1 MTATHVRNSTAYP
14 SPVLYLA
21 FELGSKTWK
30 LAFTVGFGQKPRIRT
45 IPAGNLKRLDEEI
58 LAAKK
63 RFGLSENIQ
72 VISCYEAGRDG
83 FWLDH
88 YLVDL
93 GIRNV
98 VVDSSSIEV
107 NRRKRRAKSDRLD
120 ASKLV
125 TMLVRWNLGEH
136 KLWSIVAVPS
146 VEEEDSRQLHRELIQ
161 LKTERT
167 SHTNRIKGLLAGLG
181 MSIVVNA
188 HLPERLEALRQ
199 WDDRPVPAALRRRIL
214 REFDRWKLV
223 SEQIRDIDK
232 QRLEEV
238 RLGDQADLEKVRKLM
253 KLKGVGINSAW
264 ILVREFF
271 GWRDI
276 RNRRHLASLA
286 GLAPTPYDS
295 GDSRREQGISKA
307 GNKRVRWVMTEI
319 AWGWLQF
326 QPNSKL
332 SRWYRRRFGPEYSRS
347 RKIGIVALARKLLIA
362 FWKYLEKGE
371 VPEGAV
377 EVDLKTKIGKPKCEE
392 VPTRMEVD
400 PKTKIGKPKCEEVP
414 TKMEVDP
421 KTKIGKPRCEEVPT
435 SVEVDKPKTKTKTK
449 VKRRPRQESKAS

>member
-45 IPAGNLKRLDEEI
+45 IPAGNLERLDEEI

-63 RFGLSENIQ
+63 RFGLSESIQ

-88 YLVDL
+88 YLVDM
-93 GIRNV
+93 GIRSV

-120 ASKLV
+120 AGKLV

-146 VEEEDSRQLHRELIQ
+146 VEEEDGRQLHRELIQ

-188 HLPERLEALRQ
+188 RLPERLEALRQ
-199 WDDRPVPAALRRRIL
+199 WDDRGVPAALKTRIL

-253 KLKGVGINSAW
+253 KLRGVGINSAW

-276 RNRRHLASLA
+276 RNRRQLASLA
-286 GLAPTPYDS
+286 GLTPTPYDS

-377 EVDLKTKIGKPKCEE
+377 EVDLKTKIGKPKSEE
-392 VPTRMEVD
+392 APTRMEVD
-400 PKTKIGKPKCEEVP
+400 PKTK
-414 TKMEVDP
+414 M
-421 KTKIGKPRCEEVPT
+421 GKPRCEEVPT
-435 SVEVDKPKTKTKTK
+435 RAEVDKPKTKTKTK
-449 VKRRPRQESKAS
+449 VKRRPRQVSKAS

>member
-45 IPAGNLKRLDEEI
+45 IPAANLKRLDEEI

-120 ASKLV
+120 AGKLV
-125 TMLVRWNLGEH
+125 TMLVRWSLGEH

-146 VEEEDSRQLHRELIQ
+146 VEEEDGRQLHRELIQ
-161 LKTERT
+161 LKTDRT
-167 SHTNRIKGLLAGLG
+167 SHSNRIKGLLAGLG

-188 HLPERLEALRQ
+188 RLPERLDALRQ

-264 ILVREFF
+264 LLVREFF

-392 VPTRMEVD
+392 MPTRVEVD

-414 TKMEVDP
+414 TTMEVDP
-421 KTKIGKPRCEEVPT
+421 KTKIGKPRREEVPT
-435 SVEVDKPKTKTKTK
+435 RVEVDKPKTKTK
-449 VKRRPRQESKAS
+449 VKRRPRQVGKAS

>member
-1 MTATHVRNSTAYP
+1 MTATHGRNSTAYP

-63 RFGLSENIQ
+63 RFGLSESIQ

-88 YLVDL
+88 YLVDA
-93 GIRNV
+93 GIRNI
-98 VVDSSSIEV
+98 VVDSASIEV

-120 ASKLV
+120 AGKLV

-136 KLWSIVAVPS
+136 KIWSIVAVPS
-146 VEEEDSRQLHRELIQ
+146 VEEEDGRQLHRERIQ

-181 MSIVVNA
+181 MSIVVDT

-199 WDDRPVPAALRRRIL
+199 WDDRPVPMALKTRIL

-223 SEQIRDIDK
+223 SQQIRDIDK

-238 RLGDQADLEKVRKLM
+238 RRDDQADLEKVRKLM

-276 RNRRHLASLA
+276 RNRRQLASLA
-286 GLAPTPYDS
+286 GLTPTPYDS

-307 GNKRVRWVMTEI
+307 GNKRVRWVMTQI
-319 AWGWLQF
+319 AWGWLRF
-326 QPNSKL
+326 QPNSEL
-332 SRWYRRRFGPEYSRS
+332 SRWYGRRFGYENSRLQ
-347 RKIGIVALARKLLIA
+347 RIGIVALSRKLLIA

-371 VPEGAV
+371 VPAGAV
-377 EVDLKTKIGKPKCEE
+377 EVDLKTKIGKECPQE
-392 VPTRMEVD
+392 VP
-400 PKTKIGKPKCEEVP
+400 PKE
-414 TKMEVDP
+414 
-421 KTKIGKPRCEEVPT
+421 
-435 SVEVDKPKTKTKTK
+435 EVDKPKTKGKTK
-449 VKRRPRQESKAS
+449 VKRRPRQVSKAS